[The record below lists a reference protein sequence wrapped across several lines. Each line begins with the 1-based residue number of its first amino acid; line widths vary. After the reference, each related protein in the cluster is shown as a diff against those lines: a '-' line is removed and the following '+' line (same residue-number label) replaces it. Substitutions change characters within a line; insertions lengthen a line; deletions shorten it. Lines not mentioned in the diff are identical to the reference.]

1 MLGIMMKFTNLF
13 LNVNK
18 NFLKQ
23 KSITMN
29 IKAEKANIIE
39 QFKQV
44 NDEKLISAIKSLPDY
59 ASAKEKEIYDIPDDH
74 QKLVMERFKEIR
86 KNPER
91 LLDWEEAK
99 KSLRTK

>member
-1 MLGIMMKFTNLF
+1 MKFTNLF

-23 KSITMN
+23 KLRKINYHEYTSR
-29 IKAEKANIIE
+29 EANIIE

-44 NDEKLISAIKSLPDY
+44 NDEKLISAIKSLLDY
-59 ASAKEKEIYDIPDDH
+59 ASNKEKESYDISEDH
-74 QKLVMERFKEIR
+74 QKLVMERFEEIR

-91 LLDWEEAK
+91 LLDWEEAE
-99 KSLRTK
+99 KSLR

>member
-1 MLGIMMKFTNLF
+1 
-13 LNVNK
+13 
-18 NFLKQ
+18 
-23 KSITMN
+23 MN
-29 IKAEKANIIE
+29 IKTEKANIIE

-44 NDEKLISAIKSLPDY
+44 NDEKLISAIKSMLDY
-59 ASAKEKEIYDIPDDH
+59 ASNKEKEMFDISEDH

-99 KSLRTK
+99 KSLITK